1 MGKLERLRQKER
13 GMTRTLDFSGEKGP
27 TRFDLL
33 YEAFLG
39 GGATQTK
46 AGDRSRS
53 ILRQEA
59 RILEQLE
66 KVSEPDASKLASC
79 EACGR
84 QANED
89 ARKLRPIPDA
99 IAVGMAVPG
108 IIVLTEDD
116 HALIVKYVDAR
127 PWLPRMARR
136 VVDVQDW
143 LSSAPKQE

>member
-1 MGKLERLRQKER
+1 
-13 GMTRTLDFSGEKGP
+13 MTRTLDFSGAQGP

-39 GGATQTK
+39 GGNTQTK
-46 AGDRSRS
+46 AGDRSRA

-59 RILEQLE
+59 RIQTALES
-66 KVSEPDASKLASC
+66 VSDVDANKLASC
-79 EACGR
+79 ETCGR

-89 ARKLRPIPDA
+89 ARRLKPDTPA
-99 IAVGMAVPG
+99 TVEGVAGLPQLLELA
-108 IIVLTEDD
+108 EDD
-116 HALIVKYVDAR
+116 HALLVKYVDAR

-143 LSSAPKQE
+143 LSSAPKEE